1 MKAKEA
7 QKVDKMKLANI
18 WQYFSI
24 DALPLRFLKE
34 AFIALS
40 FNIGGIFAGFIVASQ
55 LNVFKLSPWT
65 IAVYPAILTA
75 RGVISGL
82 FSGRLSTA
90 LHIGTIHP
98 KLLGNTKNFYV
109 LFKSLIVITL
119 ETSVA
124 ISLVSMLFGS
134 VFWGITVA
142 DFSDILIVISATM
155 VLGLTTSLFT
165 MEIAFISF
173 KKGLDP
179 DVIVYPVM
187 STVAD
192 IVITLCYVFTLNLFF
207 SSGVVGRY
215 ITFFLGIFLTIL
227 ALNVLP
233 RCIHD
238 QGCIRTIK
246 ESLLTLVFVAFIANF
261 TGTILKD
268 ISEIVG
274 NRKEIYT
281 VYPALIDT
289 IGDVGS
295 VVGSTATT
303 KLALGLLNPSFSSMR
318 NHTTQ
323 IFGVWAASMVMFVF
337 FSALSLFMNGM
348 FALYI
353 FLGFSSLLLTANVIA
368 VTAIVLI
375 SYAVSILTFQK
386 GLDPDNFVIPIESVL
401 ADSITSIALL
411 LALFLLG

>member
-1 MKAKEA
+1 VE
-7 QKVDKMKLANI
+7 KMKPANSLH
-18 WQYFSI
+18 YTSSY
-24 DALPLRFLKE
+24 ALPLKFLRE
-34 AFIALS
+34 ALIAFS
-40 FNIGGIFAGFIVASQ
+40 FNIGGILAGFTVASH
-55 LNVFKLSPWT
+55 LNVFQLSPWA

-98 KLLGNTKNFYV
+98 RLRGNTKNFYM
-109 LFKSLIVITL
+109 LFKSIVVITL

-124 ISLVSMLFGS
+124 MSLVSMIFGGL
-134 VFWGITVA
+134 FWGIA
-142 DFSDILIVISATM
+142 FAAFSDILIVISATM
-155 VLGLTTSLFT
+155 ILGLTNSLVT
-165 MEIAFISF
+165 IEIAFISF

-207 SSGVVGRY
+207 LSGFVGRY
-215 ITFFLGIFLTIL
+215 IVIFLGVAFITLVL
-227 ALNVLP
+227 DVLP

-238 QGCIRTIK
+238 QGFVKTIK
-246 ESLLTLVFVAFIANF
+246 ESFLTVVFVAFIVNV
-261 TGTILKD
+261 TGTILKG

-274 NRKEIYT
+274 RRKEIYT

-289 IGDVGS
+289 VGDVGS

-303 KLALGLLNPSFSSMR
+303 KLALGLLKPSFHAMR
-318 NHTTQ
+318 NHATRILTT
-323 IFGVWAASMVMFVF
+323 WTASIIMFILY
-337 FSALSLFMNGM
+337 STIALFTQGTFILHV
-348 FALYI
+348 
-353 FLGFSSLLLTANVIA
+353 FLGFASLLLITNIIA
-368 VTAIVLI
+368 VFAIILI
-375 SYAVSILTFQK
+375 SYAIAILTFKK
-386 GLDPDNFVIPIESVL
+386 GLDPDNFVIPIESSL

-411 LALFLLG
+411 LALFLVNYMVYGGP